1 MSSRT
6 LLASI
11 IDCAFS
17 IGSEPAL
24 QKAIGRVAERN
35 GYESFA
41 YLNLRAATA
50 QNFAV
55 SNYAPEWQSLYFDRS
70 YMIVDPIVTMGKRL
84 MQIFKW
90 SVDAERKLAN
100 ADQRG
105 FWDQAADF
113 GIRNGL
119 TIPITTGYGQVAM
132 LTFATSSKGPP
143 HEVVPSDIGLA
154 ATAVAF
160 LHLRFRNTLHATM
173 VRNPGLTDREALC
186 VRWATTGMPMQQIS
200 SITGHSFHT
209 VRFDL
214 DNVRAKLGARNLQET
229 LCVATSMRLF

>member
-6 LLASI
+6 LFANI
-11 IDCAFS
+11 IDSAFS

-24 QKAIGRVAERN
+24 QKALGRAAKRN

-41 YLNLRAATA
+41 YLSLRATTA
-50 QNFAV
+50 QNFAI
-55 SNYAPEWQSLYFDRS
+55 SNYAAEWQSLYFDRS
-70 YMIVDPIVTMGKRL
+70 YMVIDPIVAMGKRL

-90 SVDAERKLAN
+90 SVDAERKLAD
-100 ADQRG
+100 ADQQG
-105 FWDQAADF
+105 FWDLAADF

-119 TIPITTGYGQVAM
+119 TIPIPTGYGQIAM
-132 LTFATSSKGPP
+132 LTFATSAKGPRND
-143 HEVVPSDIGLA
+143 VVPSDIGMA

-160 LHLRFRNTLHATM
+160 LHLRFRNSLHTTM

-186 VRWATTGMPMQQIS
+186 VRWAATGMPMQQIS
-200 SITGHSFHT
+200 SITGHSYHT

-214 DNVRAKLGARNLQET
+214 DNVREKLGTRNLQNT
-229 LCVATSMRLF
+229 LCVATELRLA